1 MNLDP
6 INPEATFRY
15 TGPFICIDGHAFIF
29 GNPVTVKSRST
40 IQKLM
45 KRDDF
50 ILIEHKSPEP
60 PAEVIVQGPHI
71 VTQDAPDKPKPV
83 ITRKRKKATYL

>member
-15 TGPFICIDGHAFIF
+15 TGPFICIDGHTFVF
-29 GNPVTVKSRST
+29 GNPVTVKTRST
-40 IQKLM
+40 IEKLM

-50 ILIEHKSPEP
+50 ILIENKAPEP
-60 PAEVIVQGPHI
+60 M
-71 VTQDAPDKPKPV
+71 KPEPVKVEPV
-83 ITRKRKKATYL
+83 ISPKTKPPVVTTKRRKKVDYL

>member
-1 MNLDP
+1 MRLDP

-29 GNPVTVKSRST
+29 GNPVTVKTRST
-40 IQKLM
+40 IDKLM

-50 ILIEHKSPEP
+50 ILIEHKAPEP
-60 PAEVIVQGPHI
+60 MKAEEPVVEPE
-71 VTQDAPDKPKPV
+71 PRPEPKKPV
-83 ITRKRKKATYL
+83 VTTKRRKKVDYL